1 MKKSTRRQDYVSKNS
16 IFNDFINRAA
26 ARQYKI
32 QLAKEFKLQREKM
45 TSKKAEEADKAEPV
59 TGEVIE

>member
-1 MKKSTRRQDYVSKNS
+1 MKSTRRQDYVSKKD
-16 IFNDFINRAA
+16 IFNGFMNRAA

-32 QLAKEFKLQREKM
+32 QLAKEYKRQQEILADRR
-45 TSKKAEEADKAEPV
+45 AEEANKAEPV

>member
-1 MKKSTRRQDYVSKNS
+1 MKSTRRQDYVSKRD
-16 IFNDFINRAA
+16 IFNGFMNRAA

-32 QLAKEFKLQREKM
+32 QLAKEYKLQQEVLADR
-45 TSKKAEEADKAEPV
+45 KAEEANKAESV